1 MQNISRLIENIDRM
15 DSICRGKSNR
25 FRPVAVNVMSHKA
38 NLVFFLNRAFNK
50 HLCQESRVSKCR
62 YHWLTNNSL
71 GSLFTSYSMVVVS
84 RTKTLIRLPTTGSP
98 DMNLPLK
105 TIALG
110 LIFISSLLKF
120 AYGLSDFAV

>member
-71 GSLFTSYSMVVVS
+71 GSLFTWTPVGWADIHQITWIPIILYALVFALCWLFAGVGALMRRWS
-84 RTKTLIRLPTTGSP
+84 RRAAPE
-98 DMNLPLK
+98 
-105 TIALG
+105 
-110 LIFISSLLKF
+110 
-120 AYGLSDFAV
+120 SDR